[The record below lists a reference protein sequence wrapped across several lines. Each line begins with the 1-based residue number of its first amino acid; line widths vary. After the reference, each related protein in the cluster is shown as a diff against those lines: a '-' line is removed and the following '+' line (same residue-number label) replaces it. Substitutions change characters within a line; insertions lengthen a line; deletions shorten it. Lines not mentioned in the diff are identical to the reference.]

1 MLFGEWIICSRNH
14 KIVPSPCNHW
24 GKLSIRHH
32 QVHLLHMDLMG
43 RTSEILCGGSKITPL
58 ADTQAFTVMWSLVP
72 FVSQYACF
80 VFLET
85 TTFPVLLSMATMDSS
100 QLKIEF
106 GLFFKSSFSI
116 TSSSKL
122 KCWLKTVIFA
132 TRDLPLSTLS
142 GFLFVKF
149 CLFLK
154 FRNHLSPGPVS
165 ALNLLGRSLFFAIAQ
180 AKALTAV
187 QDRGWLIDAI

>member
-1 MLFGEWIICSRNH
+1 M
-14 KIVPSPCNHW
+14 W
-24 GKLSIRHH
+24 G
-32 QVHLLHMDLMG
+32 
-43 RTSEILCGGSKITPL
+43 GGGKITPL

-116 TSSSKL
+116 TSASKL

-132 TRDLPLSTLS
+132 IRDLPLSTLS

-149 CLFLK
+149 CLFSK

>member
-132 TRDLPLSTLS
+132 IRDLPLSTLS
-142 GFLFVKF
+142 GFLLSSAFF
-149 CLFLK
+149 QNFETICRQDLFPHWIYWVDHSFSQLPK
-154 FRNHLSPGPVS
+154 QKL
-165 ALNLLGRSLFFAIAQ
+165 
-180 AKALTAV
+180 
-187 QDRGWLIDAI
+187 